1 MRDVGSFRNMSCLPL
16 GKSEIRSLLRLGGVG
31 FVVLNAWLS
40 FTLVLS
46 AADASLYGKI
56 VKEIRITNLK
66 HTKEKVVTRELASKV
81 GEPYT
86 EENVHNDKLNLD
98 RLRIFTSI
106 QIEAIEDGEGV
117 ILEVTLVEI
126 FPYLPTLSFDV
137 SEENGVSAGPGVK
150 ALNLFG
156 RAISLSASAR
166 FGGSTSYN
174 AKLESP
180 WTVGH
185 PLRYIG
191 EYTYMDRFN
200 EIDDFQEVS
209 NAFDVQVGHYLGKK
223 GRIGGDFTFLSVNS
237 ATDGITLSPTNTD
250 HIPGLDFFIGYDSR
264 DLESD
269 PHLGWWME
277 FVLGKSGEFLGGQ
290 GNFWTYIIDVRRYQP
305 LADRHNLDL
314 FSLTTFR
321 TGQVDID
328 IPVYLEF
335 DLGGSNT
342 IRGWTLGSSSGKN
355 QFINT
360 IQYRYEL
367 MKRRP
372 FKIKGFSLYTGLQFA
387 VFSDFGIA
395 WSDSSEFTYDNFISG
410 IGIGLRLLIPFV
422 DVIRIDFAWGEPD
435 KGIRNYFAVEPKPD
449 RQRRR
454 VR

>member
-1 MRDVGSFRNMSCLPL
+1 M
-16 GKSEIRSLLRLGGVG
+16 
-31 FVVLNAWLS
+31 S
-40 FTLVLS
+40 FTLILP
-46 AADASLYGKI
+46 ARDESLDGKI
-56 VKEIRITNLK
+56 IREIRINQLK
-66 HTKEKVVTRELASKV
+66 YTKEKVVTRELTSKV
-81 GEPYT
+81 GEPYS
-86 EENVHNDKLNLD
+86 EEKIANDKLNLD
-98 RLRIFTSI
+98 RLRIFSSI
-106 QIEAIEDGEGV
+106 QIEALEDGEEV
-117 ILEVTLVEI
+117 ILEVNLVET
-126 FPYLPTLSFDV
+126 FPFLPTISFDV
-137 SEENGVSAGPGVK
+137 SEENGVAAGPGVK

-156 RAISLSASAR
+156 RAISLSAAAR
-166 FGGSTSYN
+166 FGGSTSFN

-185 PLRYIG
+185 PLHYMG

-200 EIDDFQEVS
+200 EVDDFQERS

-223 GRIGGDFTFLSVNS
+223 GRIGGDFNFLSVNS
-237 ATDGITLSPTNTD
+237 ETDGITLSPTNTD
-250 HIPGLDFFIGYDSR
+250 NIPSLDLFIGYDSR

-269 PHLGWWME
+269 PHLGWWTE
-277 FVLGKSGEFLGGQ
+277 FVFGKSGEFLGGQ
-290 GNFWTYIIDVRRYQP
+290 GNFWTYTIDVRRYQRV
-305 LADRHNLDL
+305 ADRHNLDF
-314 FSLTTFR
+314 FSLATLR
-321 TGQVDID
+321 TGQVGVD
-328 IPVYLEF
+328 IPIYLDF

-360 IQYRYEL
+360 VQYRYEL

-372 FKIKGFSLYTGLQFA
+372 FKVKGLSLYTGLQFA

-395 WSDSSEFTYDNFISG
+395 WNDSSEFAYDNFIGG
-410 IGIGLRLLIPFV
+410 IGIGLRILIPFV